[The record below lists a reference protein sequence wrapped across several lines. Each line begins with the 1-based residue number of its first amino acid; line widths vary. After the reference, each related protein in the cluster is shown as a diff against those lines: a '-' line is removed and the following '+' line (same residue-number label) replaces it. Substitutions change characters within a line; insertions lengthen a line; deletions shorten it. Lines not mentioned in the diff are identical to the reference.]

1 MSCNGEP
8 LALDNALE
16 SLATDPE
23 FRNWFL
29 EDLRSSPFS
38 SFFWETPAV
47 TLPAAQATFEYVLV
61 DAPSLASQRP
71 DTWSFREYFEGNRR
85 SAGVAIM
92 ENLGR
97 DAVLVVP
104 EILDAPEIYTD
115 LATFLRRG
123 PESQQHDL
131 LIALVKAVRAWKRDR
146 PLWVST
152 SGLGVAWLHIRL
164 DSRPKYYQY
173 TPYRAPPGTSTTGA

>member
-1 MSCNGEP
+1 MKGYDETTYGRYW
-8 LALDNALE
+8 AE
-16 SLATDPE
+16 V
-23 FRNWFL
+23 
-29 EDLRSSPFS
+29 
-38 SFFWETPAV
+38 FWETPAV
-47 TLPAAQATFEYVLV
+47 TLPAARATFEYVLV
-61 DAPSLASQRP
+61 DAPSLASQPP
-71 DTWSFREYFEGNRR
+71 DDWSFREYFEGNRR
-85 SAGVAIM
+85 SVGVAIM
-92 ENLGR
+92 QNLGR

-131 LIALVKAVRAWKRDR
+131 LIALVEAVRAWEWGR

-173 TPYRAPPGTSTTGA
+173 TPYRAPPGMPTTGA